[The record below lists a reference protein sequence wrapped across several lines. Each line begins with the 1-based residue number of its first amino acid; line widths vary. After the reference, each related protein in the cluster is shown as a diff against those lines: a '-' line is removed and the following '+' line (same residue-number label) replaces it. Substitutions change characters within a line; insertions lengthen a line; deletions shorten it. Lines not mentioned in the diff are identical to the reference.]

1 MISLLIDTDLGC
13 DCDDAGALAVAFA
26 LEAAGAC
33 RLLALTHCTSRLDGS
48 NGAAVFTR
56 FYGREALPL
65 GAWKPD
71 GFLDGPACGGYT
83 RYLQERFFR
92 RYASKD
98 EIPDAVSVLRA
109 ALAAPHCGSLA
120 LCAIGP
126 LNNVRALLDSG
137 PDENSPLSGEA
148 LALQSGCRLFA
159 MAGSFDGTPESV
171 LGGPGE
177 WNVTQDIPDAQEAL
191 RRWPGEVVLCPFEAG
206 AAVLTGEALQ
216 KLPKTHPVRL
226 SYEKFPCTT
235 RPSWDQ
241 CTVHS
246 AVVGEGPLWRFS
258 PPGRVI
264 VENNGRTLFTSV
276 PGGRHRILLVRDA
289 ARAWQVIERLMAGE
303 ASSFSCF

>member
-13 DCDDAGALAVAFA
+13 DCDDAGALAVAFT
-26 LEAAGAC
+26 LEAEGAC

-56 FYGREALPL
+56 FYGRETLPL

-71 GFLDGPACGGYT
+71 GFLDGPAYGVYT

-92 RYASKD
+92 RYSSK
-98 EIPDAVSVLRA
+98 EEVPGAVSVLRA
-109 ALAAPHCGSLA
+109 ALAAPHAGSLT

-137 PDENSPLSGEA
+137 PDESSPLEGEA
-148 LALQSGCRLFA
+148 LVLQSGCRLFA

-177 WNVTQDIPDAQEAL
+177 WNVVQDIPAAQEAL

-206 AAVLTGEALQ
+206 ASVLTGQALQ
-216 KLPKTHPVRL
+216 RLPETHPARL

-246 AVVGEGPLWRFS
+246 AVTGEGPLWQFS
-258 PPGRVI
+258 PPGRAI
-264 VENNGRTLFTSV
+264 VENTGRTVFAPA

-289 ARAWQVIERLMAGE
+289 ARAGRVIDRLMAGE